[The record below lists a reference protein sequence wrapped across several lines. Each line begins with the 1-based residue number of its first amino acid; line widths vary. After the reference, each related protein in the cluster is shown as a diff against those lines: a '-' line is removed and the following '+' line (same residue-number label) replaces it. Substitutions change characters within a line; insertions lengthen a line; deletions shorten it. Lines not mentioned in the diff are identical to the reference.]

1 VENTVALYSHLVEC
15 FYSCYEYEVDYL
27 FLMEQSVFSKGEAK
41 WILNLLALNTTKDDA
56 FLFFS
61 FVVIFYEKMPCF
73 SFLSFLLMGRYL
85 AFVFFFFSY
94 GGEDAFLE

>member
-1 VENTVALYSHLVEC
+1 V
-15 FYSCYEYEVDYL
+15 F
-27 FLMEQSVFSKGEAK
+27 FLREKTK

-56 FLFFS
+56 FIF
-61 FVVIFYEKMPCF
+61 IFYEKMSCF